1 MRYYISDCH
10 FFHKAILD
18 RMDKRG
24 FDSVEEMNE
33 CMIEQWNSRVRKNDD
48 VIILGDFSW
57 GNAQQTTEILKRLK
71 GRKYLIRGNHDLYL
85 KDKDFDQNQFVWVKD
100 YAELHDNKRKV
111 ILSHYPIVCYNRQYR
126 RDANGEA
133 KTWMLYGHIHNTQDQ
148 DLIDAYGELVRKK
161 GHISIVTGERE
172 EIPFQMINCFCQRSD
187 YVPLT
192 LDEWIEKEHE
202 RMAAKSSS
210 PEADSMV

>member
-1 MRYYISDCH
+1 
-10 FFHKAILD
+10 
-18 RMDKRG
+18 MDKRG